1 MACAASPPSQLFPAS
16 TVHRT
21 VRLFAI
27 YGTPR
32 PFGFSD
38 AIGCPGSR
46 FLCEGRY
53 TVRIFTVVVRG
64 LLLIKI
70 HHDWVDALRHTSLRR
85 PPSRVCPDG
94 SVSPLAGTLTRN
106 ATYAEQRGALRE
118 N

>member
-1 MACAASPPSQLFPAS
+1 MFPAS

-32 PFGFSD
+32 PFGFRD

-70 HHDWVDALRHTSLRR
+70 HHDWVDALRHTSLRC